1 MRVRARRPDEA
12 PSEEEVAR
20 QGVDAPDL
28 RSLTPDTIRA
38 LQMRAGNMAV
48 ARMVATLAR
57 FVDYDQ
63 TAQIIHDACAGIG
76 TDEAAIFAA
85 LGRLN
90 RDPAEVDRL
99 IAAYQAKYNES
110 LIRVLEDELSG
121 AELQQAMFLLRRAP
135 SAGQQAVANEAQ
147 SMVGG
152 QMTWTP
158 SGPGSGNTFEAW
170 ASAPSEGAAPP
181 VSTLTSINCWEMV
194 LLAAYRA
201 GQLTWQW
208 IHDQYTAAVGD
219 WFNFMV
225 QMLSKGARIP
235 YVAGAPEGRKP
246 LAGDIVFMDGMAHVA
261 MATGNVDGAGRA
273 EIISFWPPPNTP
285 FAPGGTI
292 DDVKVTTI
300 EELVDWWTANMPPA
314 PLVELAA
321 PPWS

>member
-1 MRVRARRPDEA
+1 VRVRARRPEEA
-12 PSEEEVAR
+12 ASEEEVAR
-20 QGVDAPDL
+20 QAVDAPDL

-38 LQMRAGNMAV
+38 LQARAGNLAV

-63 TAQIIHDACAGIG
+63 TAQIIHDAITGLG

-90 RDPAEVDRL
+90 RDPAEIDRV
-99 IAAYQAKYNES
+99 IAAYRAKFGAD
-110 LIRVLEDELSG
+110 LIADLEGDLSG
-121 AELQQAMFLLRRAP
+121 GELQQAMFLLRRAP
-135 SAGQQAVANEAQ
+135 SAGQQAVADEAQ

-158 SGPGSGNTFEAW
+158 SGPGSGNTFETW

-181 VSTLTSINCWEMV
+181 VSTLTRINCWEMV

-225 QMLSKGARIP
+225 GMLSKGARIP
-235 YVAGAPEGRKP
+235 YVAGAPAGRKP